1 VRALILHAPGDLRLE
16 DVPDPVPREGD
27 VLLEVEVAL
36 TDGTD
41 LKAYRRGHPVL
52 LGELPSPFGH
62 EVCGIDVAT
71 GRRVVAANSSPCG
84 SCGACRRGQETLC
97 ERLFPLL
104 NGAYAELL
112 LVPKRIAS
120 RNLLPVPPGLSA
132 EVAALTE
139 PLACCLHGIDV
150 AGVEHG
156 QTVAVVGLGPIG
168 LMLCACVADAGA
180 RPVAVGSREERR
192 ALASSFG
199 AVTSDPEDVD
209 VAIEAAGT
217 VEAWGRAFD
226 LVRPGGTVLAFG
238 GLPRDVRVAID
249 PYRIH
254 YEEVRLVGSFHHTP
268 RHLRAALAFLASGA
282 YPFERLITHEVG
294 LEGVAGLFDDPPR
307 DYLKAAVRPG
317 ALRPRRA

>member
-71 GRRVVAANSSPCG
+71 GRRAVAANSSPCG
-84 SCGACRRGQETLC
+84 ACGACRRGQETLC

-120 RNLLPVPPGLSA
+120 RNLLPVPPGLPA

-199 AVTSDPEDVD
+199 AVTSDPEGVD

-307 DYLKAAVRPG
+307 DYLKAAVRP
-317 ALRPRRA
+317 

>member
-1 VRALILHAPGDLRLE
+1 VRALRLHGPGDLRLE
-16 DVPDPVPREGD
+16 DVPDPVPEEGD
-27 VLLEVEVAL
+27 VLLQVEVAL

-71 GRRVVAANSSPCG
+71 GRRVVAANSAPCG
-84 SCGACRRGQETLC
+84 ACPACRRGQETLC
-97 ERLFPLL
+97 ESLFPLL

-112 LVPKRIAS
+112 LVPKRIAA
-120 RNLLPVPPGLSA
+120 RNLLPVPPGLA
-132 EVAALTE
+132 PEVASLTE

-168 LMLCACVADAGA
+168 LMLCACVADVGA
-180 RPVAVGSREERR
+180 RPVGVGSREARR
-192 ALASSFG
+192 ALAPAFG
-199 AVTSDPEDVD
+199 AVAAEPAGVD

-217 VEAWGRAFD
+217 VEAWERTLS

-238 GLPRDVRVAID
+238 GLPRDARVAVD

-254 YEEVRLVGSFHHTP
+254 YEEVRLLGSFHHTP
-268 RHLRAALAFLASGA
+268 RHVRAALAFLASGA

-294 LEGVAGLFDDPPR
+294 LEGVAALFDHPPR
-307 DYLKAAVRPG
+307 DYLKAAVRP
-317 ALRPRRA
+317 

>member
-1 VRALILHAPGDLRLE
+1 MRALILHGPGDLRLE
-16 DVPDPVPREGD
+16 DVPDPIPAEGD
-27 VLLEVEVAL
+27 VLLQVEVAL

-71 GRRVVAANSSPCG
+71 GRRVVAANSAPCG
-84 SCGACRRGQETLC
+84 ACAACRRGQETLC
-97 ERLFPLL
+97 ENLLPLL

-112 LVPKRIAS
+112 LVPERIAS
-120 RNLLPVPPGLSA
+120 RNLVPVPPGLSP

-192 ALASSFG
+192 ELAPAFG
-199 AVTSDPEDVD
+199 AVTADADGVD

-217 VEAWGRAFD
+217 VEAWERALA

-238 GLPRDVRVAID
+238 GLPRDTRIAVD

-254 YEEVRLVGSFHHTP
+254 YEEVRLAGSFHHTP
-268 RHLRAALAFLASGA
+268 RHIRAALAFLASGA

-294 LEGVAGLFDDPPR
+294 LKGVAGLFDDPPR
-307 DYLKAAVRPG
+307 DYLKAAVVP
-317 ALRPRRA
+317 